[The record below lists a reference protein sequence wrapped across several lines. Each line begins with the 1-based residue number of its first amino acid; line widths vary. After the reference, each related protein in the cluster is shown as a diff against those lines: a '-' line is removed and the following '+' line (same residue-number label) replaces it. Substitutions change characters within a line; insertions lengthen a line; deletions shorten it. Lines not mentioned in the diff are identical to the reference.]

1 MQNSVKVINC
11 VIRMVLAWFHI
22 VGAWGAPPMEC
33 PHLKNWKNPPPPP
46 LKSEVPYEEIM
57 IHMIP
62 RTPPPPP
69 KKKKKK
75 NS

>member
-46 LKSEVPYEEIM
+46 
-57 IHMIP
+57 
-62 RTPPPPP
+62 PPP

-75 NS
+75 KNQRLSLILVCAKVC